1 VKLYKLTDKNDQ
13 TYGDCQWGEGVTH
26 TADGKG
32 RLCTKHW
39 IHAYTDPIL
48 AVLMNPIHGEY
59 DTYTGHMWECE
70 GEIGRNDRG
79 LKVGCKKLTTI
90 KRIDMPRI
98 TIEQT
103 VRFAILC
110 AKKVCKDRTWTKWA
124 NDWLNGENRNSRV
137 ACIAACSIYNGGA
150 VAEAASHASDAA
162 GAVAEAASHASDA
175 AGAVAEAASHASDA
189 AYVADLVYA
198 AYAGDAADD
207 TAIAASYASNI
218 ADINLVEIAYKAVK
232 GD

>member
-1 VKLYKLTDKNDQ
+1 MMKLYKLTDKNDQ

-48 AVLMNPIHGEY
+48 AVLMNPIHGKY
-59 DTYTGHMWECE
+59 DTDTGHMWECE
-70 GEIGRNDRG
+70 GEIGRNNRG

-90 KRIDMPRI
+90 RRIDMPRI
-98 TIEQT
+98 TIEQR

-110 AKKVCKDRTWTKWA
+110 SKKVCKNRTWTKWA
-124 NDWLNGENRNSRV
+124 NGWLNGKNKTADAV
-137 ACIAACSIYNGGA
+137 YTTLYATGTAAHA
-150 VAEAASHASDAA
+150 ATLAASGVA
-162 GAVAEAASHASDA
+162 GADIQ
-175 AGAVAEAASHASDA
+175 
-189 AYVADLVYA
+189 A
-198 AYAGDAADD
+198 AYAAVY
-207 TAIAASYASNI
+207 TVYTTNV
-218 ADINLVEIAYKAVK
+218 ADINLTKIAQNVSDINLIKIAHKAVK